1 MIFKMT
7 IKSSSLIEIFTF
19 VGNCAILGLYC
30 EAIKNKNRSAMRT
43 WGLMLY
49 ASMLLFLSV
58 GILFSNV
65 SIWEFNCCKREGRQ
79 IAM

>member
-1 MIFKMT
+1 MQLINLGEKIMLKVVRYCKTMINDYF
-7 IKSSSLIEIFTF
+7 
-19 VGNCAILGLYC
+19 
-30 EAIKNKNRSAMRT
+30 KNRSAIRT

-65 SIWEFNCCKREGRQ
+65 SIWEFNCCK
-79 IAM
+79 